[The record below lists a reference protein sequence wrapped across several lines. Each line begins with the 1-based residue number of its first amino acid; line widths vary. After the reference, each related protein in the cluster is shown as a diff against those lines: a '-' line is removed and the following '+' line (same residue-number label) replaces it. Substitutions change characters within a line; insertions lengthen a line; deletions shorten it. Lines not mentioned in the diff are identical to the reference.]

1 MAATINTLAGALYKV
16 FCASPDLAMTEMR
29 QACFDY
35 LSIGGTFS
43 SGPVALL
50 SGLDP
55 KPLNLVVHFFSVA
68 IYGVGRLI
76 LPFPSLSRIWIS
88 ARLIQVSQCTRYIL
102 EVLLL
107 LSLCSR
113 FSLLTFA
120 KLASIMAGFS
130 VTAGALTEAQYVG

>member
-1 MAATINTLAGALYKV
+1 MGY
-16 FCASPDLAMTEMR
+16 
-29 QACFDY
+29 
-35 LSIGGTFS
+35 
-43 SGPVALL
+43 
-50 SGLDP
+50 
-55 KPLNLVVHFFSVA
+55 PLQFF
-68 IYGVGRLI
+68 
-76 LPFPSLSRIWIS
+76 
-88 ARLIQVSQCTRYIL
+88 L